1 MVRGLFLILPLAS
14 VLTLAL
20 TSVACS
26 KDAAT
31 TSSTTKVDP
40 ALNRIKFRIQEA
52 ADRDQG
58 GMIAVRFAVPQ
69 DWKADGHVEWRYND
83 LYTPVRFSSRAESP
97 DGSAWIETY
106 PAELF
111 FWLDPRWDSMKGG
124 GSVGGIHH
132 ANITIQQAV
141 ERYVIQ
147 GYRGKEKNL
156 RILGYRPVSNLAKAL
171 NQPAIAG
178 DGIDFRVRYESGGQ
192 PVDEEFFAL
201 LTPKLTIP
209 YHGPQGTTYEY
220 HRTLALVHSIGAKG
234 DAKGGKLE
242 SVRPLLNYMARSYE
256 VDKIWEKQ
264 RDVVMKKLLDAYN
277 RNLAAGY
284 AQIEAAGRL
293 SRSISANNDAM
304 IRAMDEQRAAVNAPR
319 SSSPLA
325 TPERASEDF
334 DQYIR
339 GTEKVE
345 DSSGDV
351 SEQSSL
357 YSFHWTDGFGNYAHS
372 NDASFD
378 PNNHSNVPYEKLK
391 PVK

>member
-1 MVRGLFLILPLAS
+1 MVRSSLTLLLLATLAS
-14 VLTLAL
+14 
-20 TSVACS
+20 CS
-26 KDAAT
+26 RDSGQASGARKM
-31 TSSTTKVDP
+31 DP
-40 ALNRIKFRIQEA
+40 ALAKVKFRVQEV
-52 ADRDQG
+52 ADTKQG
-58 GMIAVRFAVPQ
+58 GLIAVRYAAPE
-69 DWKADGHVEWRYND
+69 DWKASGLLEWHYND
-83 LYTPVRFSSRAESP
+83 LYTPVRFSSRAEAP

-111 FWLDPRWDSMKGG
+111 FWLDPRWDNMKGG

-132 ANITIQQAV
+132 PNVTIQQAV
-141 ERYVIQ
+141 ERYVIRR
-147 GYRGKEKNL
+147 YRGKEKNL
-156 RILGYRPVSNLAKAL
+156 KILGYRPVSNLAQAL
-171 NQPAIAG
+171 NQPAISG
-178 DGIDFRVRYESGGQ
+178 EGIDFRVRYESGGQ

-220 HRTLALVHSIGAKG
+220 HRTLALVHSIGARN
-234 DAKGGKLE
+234 GKLE
-242 SVRPLLNYMARSYE
+242 SVRPLLGYMAHTFE
-256 VDKIWEKQ
+256 VDKVWEKQ
-264 RDVVMKKLLDAYN
+264 RDAVIQQLLDAYN

-304 IRAMDEQRAAVNAPR
+304 IRAMDEQRAAANSTRAA
-319 SSSPLA
+319 SPTA
-325 TPERASEDF
+325 SAERAAEDF

-345 DSSGDV
+345 DSSGNV
-351 SEQSSL
+351 TEQSSL
-357 YSFHWTDGFGNYAHS
+357 YSYHWTDGFGNFVHS

>member
-1 MVRGLFLILPLAS
+1 MIRGFL
-14 VLTLAL
+14 VLLVLL
-20 TSVACS
+20 TVAACS
-26 KDAAT
+26 NT
-31 TSSTTKVDP
+31 SQQISSTPPKT
-40 ALNRIKFRIQEA
+40 KFRVQEV
-52 ADRDQG
+52 ADKDHG
-58 GMIAVRFAVPQ
+58 GLIAVRFAAPQ
-69 DWKADGHVEWRYND
+69 DWKANGLLEWHYND

-111 FWLDPRWDSMKGG
+111 FWLDPRWDNMKGG

-132 ANITIQQAV
+132 TNVTIQQAMQ
-141 ERYVIQ
+141 RYVIQ
-147 GYRGKEKNL
+147 RYRGKAKNL
-156 RILGYRPVSNLAKAL
+156 KILGYRPVSNLAKAM
-171 NQPAIAG
+171 NQPSIAG
-178 DGIDFRVRYESGGQ
+178 EGIDFRVRYESGGET
-192 PVDEEFFAL
+192 VDEEFFGL
-201 LTPKLTIP
+201 MTPKVTIP

-220 HRTLALVHSIGAKG
+220 HRMLALVHSIG
-234 DAKGGKLE
+234 AKGGKLE
-242 SVRPLLNYMARSYE
+242 SVRPLLGYMARSYE
-256 VDKIWEKQ
+256 IDKVWEKQ
-264 RDVVMKKLLDAYN
+264 RDVVTKQLLDAYN

-304 IRAMDEQRAAVNAPR
+304 IKAMDEQRAASNATR
-319 SSSPLA
+319 SSSPSENTYKGA
-325 TPERASEDF
+325 EDF

-345 DSSGDV
+345 DSSGNV

-357 YSFHWTDGFGNYAHS
+357 YSYHWTDGFGNYVHS
-372 NDASFD
+372 DDSSFD

>member
-1 MVRGLFLILPLAS
+1 MIRAFPVVLVL
-14 VLTLAL
+14 LTLA
-20 TSVACS
+20 ACT
-26 KDAAT
+26 KDAQQVG
-31 TSSTTKVDP
+31 STAAKV
-40 ALNRIKFRIQEA
+40 KFRVQEV
-52 ADRDQG
+52 ADKDQG
-58 GMIAVRFAVPQ
+58 GLIAVRFAAPQ
-69 DWKADGHVEWRYND
+69 DWKANGLLEWHYND

-111 FWLDPRWDSMKGG
+111 FWLDPRWDNMKGG

-132 ANITIQQAV
+132 TNVTIQQAMQ
-141 ERYVIQ
+141 RYVIQ
-147 GYRGKEKNL
+147 RYRGKAKNL
-156 RILGYRPVSNLAKAL
+156 KILGYRPVSNLAKAM
-171 NQPAIAG
+171 NQPSIAG
-178 DGIDFRVRYESGGQ
+178 EGIDFRVRYESGGET
-192 PVDEEFFAL
+192 VDEEFFGL
-201 LTPKLTIP
+201 MTPKVTIP

-220 HRTLALVHSIGAKG
+220 HRMLALVHSIG
-234 DAKGGKLE
+234 AKGGKLE
-242 SVRPLLNYMARSYE
+242 SVRPLLGYMARSYE
-256 VDKIWEKQ
+256 IDKVWEKQ
-264 RDVVMKKLLDAYN
+264 RDVVTKQLLDAYN

-304 IRAMDEQRAAVNAPR
+304 IRAMDEQRAAANTAHT
-319 SSSPLA
+319 SSPSESA
-325 TPERASEDF
+325 YKGAEDF

-345 DSSGDV
+345 DSSGNV

-357 YSFHWTDGFGNYAHS
+357 YSYHWTDGFGNYVHS
-372 NDASFD
+372 NDSSFD